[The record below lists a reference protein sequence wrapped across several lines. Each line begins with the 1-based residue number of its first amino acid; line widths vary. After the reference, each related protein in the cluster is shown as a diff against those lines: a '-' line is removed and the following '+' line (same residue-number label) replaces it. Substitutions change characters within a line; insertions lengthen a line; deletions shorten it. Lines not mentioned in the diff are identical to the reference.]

1 VFLRVKDNVQSCQH
15 LREGTRDSQ
24 SSTTMTETS
33 AAPSSWD
40 VNKVRSGLLNNPSSG
55 QDTRQLLRAFLNG
68 KGHIKIIRQ
77 LVAGEQAK
85 LLEIVDQVSM
95 GHCHPPRWRS
105 AKRVVPGADSP
116 GCHE

>member
-1 VFLRVKDNVQSCQH
+1 
-15 LREGTRDSQ
+15 
-24 SSTTMTETS
+24 MTETS

-40 VNKVRSGLLNNPSSG
+40 VNKVRSVLLNNPSSG
-55 QDTRQLLRAFLNG
+55 QDTWQLLRAFLNG

-85 LLEIVDQVSM
+85 LLEIVDQVST